1 MKARALAAAAVA
13 VLTGCASTTRVNTPL
28 EAAAATTERSGFGR
42 TTSMMVTT
50 GAAERVEVITRVGQ
64 AASVEEGPRGDRVWR
79 LSDDGLALQYCQLL
93 DEKPTDCTIVPLAN
107 AAYQPTI
114 LDPVN
119 LGAAGWLASN
129 RDWVFSSGGTTTPGS
144 IRATPRFGI
153 WVSSTPRIVVPTFFG
168 GALVLGGEVSFC
180 HVHAEKG
187 PRCLATK
194 QISSEVL
201 GVHVLRV
208 GERTKHVVWAQPVGS
223 RAVVRCE
230 ADDETGELACKK
242 TKEL

>member
-1 MKARALAAAAVA
+1 MVKRALGVVAIAALA
-13 VLTGCASTTRVNTPL
+13 GCASTRRMNTPL
-28 EAAAATTERSGFGR
+28 EPASATIEDTGFGR
-42 TTSMMVTT
+42 TTSMTVTS
-50 GAAERVEVITRVGQ
+50 GAAERIEVVTRVGQ
-64 AASVEEGPRGDRVWR
+64 AASVENGPRGDRVWR

-93 DEKPTDCTIVPLAN
+93 DDKPNDCTVVPLAN

-119 LGAAGWLASN
+119 LGAAGWLAANS
-129 RDWVFSSGGTTTPGS
+129 DWVIASGGTAAPGS
-144 IRATPRFGI
+144 LRATPRFGI

-180 HVHAEKG
+180 HVHAQRG
-187 PRCLATK
+187 PRCITTK
-194 QISSEVL
+194 QVSSEVL

-208 GERTKHVVWAQPVGS
+208 GERTKHIIWAQPVGS

-230 ADDETGELACKK
+230 ADDETGELVCKQ